1 MRIPLDY
8 YRILGLPIQATAEQ
22 MRQAHKDRTQQLPRR
37 EYSEVA
43 IAERK
48 QLIDEA
54 YAILS
59 DPQER
64 QAYDVNFLAKTYRE
78 DTELLETKPGINIEK
93 PEAPP
98 LYEKTQLQ
106 SIPQEPLESVGSI
119 KSPPTE
125 AVPSGKTSSVS
136 LGGVVEP
143 NTPSIEISDRQFVGA
158 LSILQELGE
167 YELVLKLTRPYLSN
181 NNMGLVDGRF
191 GDPALVI
198 PDITLT
204 VASAYLELGR
214 EQWQQGQYENAAQ
227 SLESGQELLLRENLF
242 PQMRGEIQAD
252 LYKLRPY
259 RIIELLALPE
269 EKALSRH
276 RGLQLLQ
283 DMLNERGGIDGQ
295 GDDRSGLGI
304 EDFLK
309 FIQQLRRHL
318 TTTEQKSLFEAE
330 ARRPSA
336 VATYLAVYTL
346 LAQGFDQKQPA
357 LIRKAK
363 LMLMQL
369 GRSQDVHLEKA
380 VCSLLLGQTEEASRA
395 LELSQEYEPLSF
407 IRENSQDS
415 PDLLPGLCLY
425 ADHWLS
431 EEVFPHFRDLA
442 DKSALLKEYFAD
454 EHVQAYLE
462 ALPTEAEAA
471 NQWVVVQPHY
481 QSELK
486 SDEELA
492 AAGADGISRSETD
505 AVPFPSTVGPGVPPP
520 SFGSLDMGEKR
531 EVSANSREPLAM
543 PPSSVPS
550 SVPQG
555 TRKNSRLSS
564 SRLPS
569 ETESSVGKRP
579 DRSQRRLSNKK
590 DLAKVRLL
598 LILAAILGLS
608 FLLLWWLLGWLVGA
622 IGGFNS
628 SNLEGEQPTMQP
640 EPVLE
645 IPSVPEPVTLS
656 QSGPITEEVARLAL
670 QTWLDTKAAALGP
683 NHSVERMR
691 QILVDP
697 ALSRWLPTATALRRD
712 NSYRQYE
719 HNFTIE
725 EVIRNESNPDR
736 VQVEAVVR
744 EKAEF
749 YDNGRLSD
757 SRDDNLRVR
766 YDLIR
771 QNGQWHIRDWDIL

>member
-22 MRQAHKDRTQQLPRR
+22 MRQAHQDRTQQLPRR

-43 IAERK
+43 ITGRK
-48 QLIDEA
+48 ELIDEA
-54 YAILS
+54 YAVLS
-59 DPQER
+59 DPEQR
-64 QAYDVNFLAKTYRE
+64 QAYDVNFLAKTYKDQSDRA
-78 DTELLETKPGINIEK
+78 DTKPGINIEK
-93 PEAPP
+93 PKNTLP
-98 LYEKTQLQ
+98 Q
-106 SIPQEPLESVGSI
+106 SIAQEPLESIGSI
-119 KSPPTE
+119 QSPPTE
-125 AVPSGKTSSVS
+125 AMVSGKSSSVA
-136 LGGVVEP
+136 LGGVKDNP
-143 NTPSIEISDRQFVGA
+143 NTPSIEISDRQFLGA
-158 LSILQELGE
+158 LSLLQELGE

-181 NNMGLVDGRF
+181 NLMGLVDGRF

-198 PDITLT
+198 PDVTLT
-204 VASAYLELGR
+204 VASAHLELGR

-283 DMLNERGGIDGQ
+283 ELLNERGGIDGQ

-318 TTTEQKSLFEAE
+318 TTAEQKNLFEAE

-346 LAQGFDQKQPA
+346 LAQGFAQKQPA

-369 GRSQDVHLEKA
+369 GRSQDVNLEKA

-431 EEVFPHFRDLA
+431 EEVFPHFRELA
-442 DKSALLKEYFAD
+442 DKSASLKEYFAD

-471 NQWVVVQPHY
+471 NQWVVVQPRY
-481 QSELK
+481 KSGLAPDRGQSVP
-486 SDEELA
+486 
-492 AAGADGISRSETD
+492 GADAISTSDTGG
-505 AVPFPSTVGPGVPPP
+505 VPFPSTVGPKELEEKIGVSFSPSPPMGMPGSSTP
-520 SFGSLDMGEKR
+520 SSI
-531 EVSANSREPLAM
+531 
-543 PPSSVPS
+543 PPSSWR
-550 SVPQG
+550 
-555 TRKNSRLSS
+555 TSRRSS
-564 SRLPS
+564 SRLPL
-569 ETESSVGKRP
+569 EMESSPIKP
-579 DRSQRRLSNKK
+579 PSRSQRRVSSTK

-598 LILAAILGLS
+598 LILIAVLGL
-608 FLLLWWLLGWLVGA
+608 LLWLFWWLLGWLASA
-622 IGGFNS
+622 IGG
-628 SNLEGEQPTMQP
+628 LGGPKLQGEQPMVRLA

-645 IPSVPEPVTLS
+645 IPSVPDTVTLS
-656 QSGPITEEVARLAL
+656 QSGPITEEVARLTI
-670 QTWLDTKAAALGP
+670 QSWLNAKAAALGQ
-683 NHSVERMR
+683 NHAVERIP
-691 QILVDP
+691 QILVEP
-697 ALSRWLPTATALRRD
+697 ALSRWMPTARALQRD
-712 NSYRQYE
+712 NSYRKYE
-719 HNFTIE
+719 HNLTIQE
-725 EVIRNESNPDR
+725 IIRNESNPDLVR
-736 VQVEAVVR
+736 VEALVR
-744 EKAEF
+744 EKTEF
-749 YDNGRLSD
+749 YDNGSLTD

-771 QNGQWHIRDWDIL
+771 QNGKWQIRDWDIL

>member
-1 MRIPLDY
+1 VRIPLDY

-22 MRQAHKDRTQQLPRR
+22 MRQAHRDRTQQLPRR

-43 IAERK
+43 IQARK

-59 DPQER
+59 APEER
-64 QAYDVNFLAKTYRE
+64 KAYDVSFLAKTYKDQSDR
-78 DTELLETKPGINIEK
+78 LETKPGID
-93 PEAPP
+93 PGDREATLP
-98 LYEKTQLQ
+98 YKNTQLQ
-106 SIPQEPLESVGSI
+106 SIPQEPLQSIASI
-119 KSPPTE
+119 KSTPKE
-125 AVPSGKTSSVS
+125 AMASANNASVS

-143 NTPSIEISDRQFVGA
+143 NSPSIEIGDRQFVGA
-158 LSILQELGE
+158 LLLLQELGE

-191 GDPALVI
+191 GEPALII

-204 VASAYLELGR
+204 VASAHLELGR

-259 RIIELLALPE
+259 RVIELLALPE

-283 DMLNERGGIDGQ
+283 DLLNERGGIDGQ
-295 GDDRSGLGI
+295 EDDRSGLGI

-309 FIQQLRRHL
+309 FIQQLRRNL

-346 LAQGFDQKQPA
+346 LAQGFAQKQPA

-369 GRSQDVHLEKA
+369 GRSQDVNLEKA

-471 NQWVVVQPHY
+471 NQWVVVQPRARLGL
-481 QSELK
+481 EP
-486 SDEELA
+486 DEQTSVPRA
-492 AAGADGISRSETD
+492 SETA
-505 AVPFPSTVGPGVPPP
+505 AVPFPSTVRPEGPPP
-520 SFGSLDMGEKR
+520 SFPSTNQEEKTGI
-531 EVSANSREPLAM
+531 SANASPPLGMPGGYSASPI
-543 PPSSVPS
+543 PPSNRRS
-550 SVPQG
+550 S
-555 TRKNSRLSS
+555 RRSS
-564 SRLPS
+564 SRLPL
-569 ETESSVGKRP
+569 ETDASLGRRP
-579 DRSQRRLSNKK
+579 DRHQQKVSGKK
-590 DLAKVRLL
+590 DLVKLRLL
-598 LILAAILGLS
+598 LILIAVLGLV
-608 FLLLWWLLGWLVGA
+608 FWLLWSLLGFLVNA
-622 IGGFNS
+622 IGG
-628 SNLEGEQPTMQP
+628 LGGPKLQGEQPMVQLT
-640 EPVLE
+640 EEYAVLE
-645 IPSVPEPVTLS
+645 IPQVQNTLSLS
-656 QSGPITEEVARLAL
+656 QSGPITEEVASLTI
-670 QTWLDTKAAALGP
+670 QTWLDAKAAALGE
-683 NHSVERMR
+683 NHAVDRIR
-691 QILVDP
+691 QILVEP
-697 ALSRWLPTATALRRD
+697 ALSRWLPTATALQRD
-712 NSYRQYE
+712 NSYRKYE
-719 HNFTIE
+719 HNLTVQQ
-725 EVIRNESNPDR
+725 VIRNESNPDS
-736 VQVEAVVR
+736 VQVEVVVR

-757 SRDDNLRVR
+757 TRDDNLRIR

>member
-78 DTELLETKPGINIEK
+78 DTEQLETKPGINIEK
-93 PEAPP
+93 LDDPP
-98 LYEKTQLQ
+98 LFEKTQVQ

-125 AVPSGKTSSVS
+125 AMASGKSSSVS

-242 PQMRGEIQAD
+242 PQIRGEIQAD

-318 TTTEQKSLFEAE
+318 TTTEQKTLFEAE

-442 DKSALLKEYFAD
+442 DKSASLKEYFAD

-492 AAGADGISRSETD
+492 APGADGISTSETD

-520 SFGSLDMGEKR
+520 SFGSGAMEEKTGLGGTPAAGMAAS
-531 EVSANSREPLAM
+531 SAPSSI
-543 PPSSVPS
+543 PPS
-550 SVPQG
+550 
-555 TRKNSRLSS
+555 TRRGSGRSS
-564 SRLPS
+564 SRLPLDM
-569 ETESSVGKRP
+569 ESSSV
-579 DRSQRRLSNKK
+579 RSVPRSGRRVSNKK

-628 SNLEGEQPTMQP
+628 SDLEAEQPTVQP

-645 IPSVPEPVTLS
+645 IPPVPEPVTLS
-656 QSGPITEEVARLAL
+656 QSGPITEEVARLAIE
-670 QTWLDTKAAALGP
+670 TWLETKAAALGP

-691 QILVDP
+691 QILVEP

-719 HNFTIE
+719 HSFTVE

-771 QNGQWHIRDWDIL
+771 ENGQWHIRDWDIL

>member
-22 MRQAHKDRTQQLPRR
+22 MRQAHQDRTQQLPRR

-43 IAERK
+43 ITARK
-48 QLIDEA
+48 ELIDEA
-54 YAILS
+54 YAVLS
-59 DPQER
+59 DPEQR
-64 QAYDVNFLAKTYRE
+64 QAYDVNFLAKTYK
-78 DTELLETKPGINIEK
+78 DQSDGLETKPAINIEK
-93 PEAPP
+93 PKNTLP
-98 LYEKTQLQ
+98 Q
-106 SIPQEPLESVGSI
+106 SIAQEPLESIGSI
-119 KSPPTE
+119 QSPPTE
-125 AVPSGKTSSVS
+125 AMVSAKSSSVA
-136 LGGVVEP
+136 LGGVLDP
-143 NTPSIEISDRQFVGA
+143 NTPSIEISDRQFLGA

-167 YELVLKLTRPYLSN
+167 YELVFKLTRPYLSN

-191 GDPALVI
+191 GEPALVI
-198 PDITLT
+198 PDVTLT

-283 DMLNERGGIDGQ
+283 DLLNERGGIDGQ
-295 GDDRSGLGI
+295 GDDRSGLPI

-318 TTTEQKSLFEAE
+318 TTAEQKNLFEVE

-346 LAQGFDQKQPA
+346 LAQGFAQKQPA

-369 GRSQDVHLEKA
+369 GRSQDVNLEKA

-442 DKSALLKEYFAD
+442 DKSASLKEYFAD

-471 NQWVVVQPHY
+471 NQWVVVQPKSGL
-481 QSELK
+481 QSEEDP
-486 SDEELA
+486 SVP
-492 AAGADGISRSETD
+492 GADVFSTSETA
-505 AVPFPSTVGPGVPPP
+505 AVPFPSTVGPGVSQGPNP
-520 SFGSLDMGEKR
+520 
-531 EVSANSREPLAM
+531 AA
-543 PPSSVPS
+543 PSSVP
-550 SVPQG
+550 
-555 TRKNSRLSS
+555 LSS
-564 SRLPS
+564 KISSGGSSSTLPF
-569 ETESSVGKRP
+569 ETKSSTTRP
-579 DRSQRRLSNKK
+579 PVRSPGRVSNKK

-598 LILAAILGLS
+598 LILIAVLGL
-608 FLLLWWLLGWLVGA
+608 LLWLLWWLLGWLAGA
-622 IGGFNS
+622 IG
-628 SNLEGEQPTMQP
+628 NLGGPKLRGEQPTIQLA

-645 IPSVPEPVTLS
+645 IPSVPDTVSIS
-656 QSGPITEEVARLAL
+656 QSGPITEEVARLTL
-670 QTWLDTKAAALGP
+670 QSWLNAKAAALGP
-683 NHSVERMR
+683 NHAVDRIP
-691 QILVDP
+691 QILVEP
-697 ALSRWLPTATALRRD
+697 ALSRWMPTARALQRD
-712 NSYRQYE
+712 NSYRKYE
-719 HNFTIE
+719 HNLTIE
-725 EVIRNESNPDR
+725 EIIRNESNPDR
-736 VQVEAVVR
+736 ARVQAVVK

-749 YDNGRLSD
+749 YDGDRLTDVSEG
-757 SRDDNLRVR
+757 NLRVR

-771 QNGQWHIRDWDIL
+771 QNGQWYIRDWTWENL

>member
-64 QAYDVNFLAKTYRE
+64 QAYDVNFLAKTYGE
-78 DTELLETKPGINIEK
+78 DTEQLETKPGINIEK
-93 PEAPP
+93 QEAPP
-98 LYEKTQLQ
+98 LFEKTQIQ

-119 KSPPTE
+119 KSPPAE
-125 AVPSGKTSSVS
+125 AMASGKTSSVS

-242 PQMRGEIQAD
+242 PQIRGEIQAD

-346 LAQGFDQKQPA
+346 LAQGFDQQQPA

-442 DKSALLKEYFAD
+442 DKSASLKEYFAD

-486 SDEELA
+486 SDEEPA
-492 AAGADGISRSETD
+492 ASGADGISTSETD

-520 SFGSLDMGEKR
+520 NFGSGAMEEKTALGAAPTAGMAAS
-531 EVSANSREPLAM
+531 SAPSSI
-543 PPSSVPS
+543 PPSGRRVSGRTSSRFGLDESSGVRSVP
-550 SVPQG
+550 
-555 TRKNSRLSS
+555 
-564 SRLPS
+564 
-569 ETESSVGKRP
+569 
-579 DRSQRRLSNKK
+579 RSQRRASNKK

-656 QSGPITEEVARLAL
+656 QSGPITEEVAELAIE
-670 QTWLDTKAAALGP
+670 TWLETKAAALGP

-691 QILVDP
+691 QILVEP

-719 HNFTIE
+719 HSLTVE

-736 VQVEAVVR
+736 AQVEAVVR

>member
-1 MRIPLDY
+1 VRIPLDY

-22 MRQAHKDRTQQLPRR
+22 MRQAHQDRTQQLPRR

-43 IAERK
+43 ITARK
-48 QLIDEA
+48 ELIDEA
-54 YAILS
+54 YAVLS
-59 DPQER
+59 DPEQRET
-64 QAYDVNFLAKTYRE
+64 YDVNFLAKTYKDQSDR
-78 DTELLETKPGINIEK
+78 LETQPGIQPGINLEK
-93 PEAPP
+93 PKNTVP
-98 LYEKTQLQ
+98 Q
-106 SIPQEPLESVGSI
+106 SIAQEPLESIGSI
-119 KSPPTE
+119 QSPPTE
-125 AVPSGKTSSVS
+125 ATASGKSSSVA
-136 LGGVVEP
+136 LGGVFDP
-143 NTPSIEISDRQFVGA
+143 NTPSIEISDRQFLGA

-181 NNMGLVDGRF
+181 NLMGLVDGRF

-198 PDITLT
+198 SDVTLT

-276 RGLQLLQ
+276 RGLQILQ
-283 DMLNERGGIDGQ
+283 DLLNERGGIDGP

-309 FIQQLRRHL
+309 FVQQLRRYL
-318 TTTEQKSLFEAE
+318 TTAEQKNLFEAE

-346 LAQGFDQKQPA
+346 LAQGFAQKQPA

-369 GRSQDVHLEKA
+369 GRSQDVNLEKA

-442 DKSALLKEYFAD
+442 DKSASLKEYFAD

-471 NQWVVVQPHY
+471 NQWVVVKPRY
-481 QSELK
+481 K
-486 SDEELA
+486 SGLPTEEGSSVS
-492 AAGADGISRSETD
+492 GADAISTSDTGG
-505 AVPFPSTVGPGVPPP
+505 VPFPSTVGPGVAEPNFASGELSENPPMGMPASSSP
-520 SFGSLDMGEKR
+520 SS
-531 EVSANSREPLAM
+531 M
-543 PPSSVPS
+543 PPSSRRS
-550 SVPQG
+550 S
-555 TRKNSRLSS
+555 RRSS
-564 SRLPS
+564 SRLPL
-569 ETESSVGKRP
+569 ESSATRP
-579 DRSQRRLSNKK
+579 PVRSQRRVSNKT

-598 LILAAILGLS
+598 LILIAVLGL
-608 FLLLWWLLGWLVGA
+608 LLWLLWWLLGWLASA
-622 IGGFNS
+622 IGGFGGPK
-628 SNLEGEQPTMQP
+628 LRGEQPTIRLA

-645 IPSVPEPVTLS
+645 IPSVPDTVSLS
-656 QSGPITEEVARLAL
+656 QSGPITEEVARLTL
-670 QTWLDTKAAALGP
+670 QSWLNAKAAALGQ
-683 NHSVERMR
+683 NHAVERIPE
-691 QILVDP
+691 ILVDP
-697 ALSRWLPTATALRRD
+697 ALSRWMPTARALQRD
-712 NSYRQYE
+712 NSYRLYE
-719 HNFTIE
+719 HNLTIQE
-725 EVIRNESNPDR
+725 IIRNESNPDR
-736 VQVEAVVR
+736 VRVEALVR
-744 EKAEF
+744 EKTEF
-749 YDNGRLSD
+749 YDNGSLTD

-771 QNGQWHIRDWDIL
+771 QNGKWQIRDWEIL